1 MVNLVL
7 VPVIF
12 GIVGAFTPCALGI
25 NAVFLGYVTG
35 KPRPVRLW
43 EWLLFALARAA
54 FLVVLGLLFGLLGQ
68 YVGAFVR
75 GYQKLIA
82 VGLIALGALFIVSRY
97 RPVPV
102 PRLSLAGTWNP
113 DGESALAL
121 GAVFGLDIPACTS
134 PLVLAL
140 LAQTVLVGNYVF
152 GAISLFLF
160 GVGMSLPLLAVT
172 YYEGADRLLVVL
184 SRRYK
189 TAFYFAAGGLLMT
202 VGLAELSP
210 RVMGL
215 VAGWMDLILGPFVPG

>member
-1 MVNLVL
+1 MANLVL
-7 VPVIF
+7 LPVVF
-12 GIVGAFTPCALGI
+12 GVVGAFTPCALGI

-54 FLVVLGLLFGLLGQ
+54 FLVILGLLFGLLGQ

-75 GYQKLIA
+75 SYQKLIA

-97 RPVPV
+97 RPVPL
-102 PRLSLAGTWNP
+102 PRLNLAASLNP
-113 DGESALAL
+113 GGESALAM

-160 GVGMSLPLLAVT
+160 GMGMSLPLLAIT
-172 YYEGADRLLVVL
+172 YYEGANRLLVGL
-184 SRRYK
+184 SQRYK
-189 TAFYFAAGGLLMT
+189 TVFYIAAGGLLMT

-215 VAGWMDLILGPFVPG
+215 VAGWLDLILGPFVPG